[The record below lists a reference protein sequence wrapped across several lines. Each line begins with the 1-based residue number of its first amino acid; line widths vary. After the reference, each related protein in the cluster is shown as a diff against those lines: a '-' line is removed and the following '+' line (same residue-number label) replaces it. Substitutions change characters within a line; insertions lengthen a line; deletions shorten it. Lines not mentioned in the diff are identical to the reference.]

1 MHLLHLAPL
10 SPWKGK
16 TSPVSDSCDPSN
28 VTQDSQ
34 TPAVQDLQTAITQL
48 QKRVSLLDKGWGV
61 GTHGKPRQLGLQNI
75 TNILDHFGTL
85 VSSRTPKSLRP
96 FRRAWIRLDNGTCL
110 EIASLYGRQ
119 GSSLQK
125 QMISDDIRLET
136 NFAKLVQ
143 LIALRT
149 AV

>member
-16 TSPVSDSCDPSN
+16 TSPVSDSCDPSMSPKTN
-28 VTQDSQ
+28 SSS
-34 TPAVQDLQTAITQL
+34 A
-48 QKRVSLLDKGWGV
+48 
-61 GTHGKPRQLGLQNI
+61 GLADCHHTTSKTRLASGQGMGSGNAWESTETWI
-75 TNILDHFGTL
+75 ANILDHFGTL